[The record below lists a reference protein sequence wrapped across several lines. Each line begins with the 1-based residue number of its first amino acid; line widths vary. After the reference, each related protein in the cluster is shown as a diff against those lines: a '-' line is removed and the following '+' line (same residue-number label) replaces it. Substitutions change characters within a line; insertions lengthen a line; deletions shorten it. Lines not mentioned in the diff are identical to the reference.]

1 MTLWSFCDI
10 YDLVYDIPLVFIYI
24 QYFWGETC
32 IMFVSHWPCTFMN
45 HLPSIEN
52 CSFTLQRGGE
62 FMPEASRNTDVP
74 SE

>member
-32 IMFVSHWPCTFMN
+32 IMFVSH
-45 HLPSIEN
+45 
-52 CSFTLQRGGE
+52 
-62 FMPEASRNTDVP
+62 
-74 SE
+74 